1 MIGNLIASILR
12 RYSTINNVV
21 VARVIKSAIGGARHK
36 ISLDLSKIEP
46 GLGGGVNASQTQ
58 HSTHHS
64 KPNSN
69 LQPGT
74 GSSWRLPCG
83 GLAGGGHDHCCWVDK
98 ERKFTTNNNK
108 GRKTKSLRYALGS
121 ILEQNHPY

>member
-46 GLGGGVNASQTQ
+46 GLGGGGQCVSNATQ
-58 HSTHHS
+58 
-64 KPNSN
+64 
-69 LQPGT
+69 
-74 GSSWRLPCG
+74 
-83 GLAGGGHDHCCWVDK
+83 
-98 ERKFTTNNNK
+98 
-108 GRKTKSLRYALGS
+108 YAPF
-121 ILEQNHPY
+121 EA